1 MQDEP
6 MVVEKC
12 VGGNRLTYLYVQL
25 LSYKPSY
32 KDFVRSE
39 SGVSTVEWVALAA
52 GMVIG
57 CVVVSFIIM
66 RGLAGAAN
74 TVANQLSP

>member
-6 MVVEKC
+6 MIGENC
-12 VGGNRLTYLYVQL
+12 VGGNRLTHLYVRL

-32 KDFVRSE
+32 RDFVRSE

-57 CVVVSFIIM
+57 CIVVSFIIM
-66 RGLAGAAN
+66 RGLTGAAN
-74 TVANQLSP
+74 SVANQLSP